1 MNNFISR
8 SITEIVNNPTS
19 SISIVGNLFL
29 IESILSIDNAAMIAS
44 MIIQLKEEYRKKAI
58 KYGIIGAYFFRGIC
72 LLFASLLIKIWWLK
86 SIGGFYLIFI
96 GLSHFFKKKSVL
108 YNINKSSL
116 KKENSFWKIII
127 LIEIMDIFFSID
139 NIFASVAL
147 SENFIL
153 IFFGVFIGILSI
165 RLISQFFIQLMEK
178 FPKLKDSSFYVIILL
193 GAKLIFSSFI
203 RSNFLE
209 KVFPLLTLFLFT
221 YPILFSCIKKNNFF
235 KIK

>member
-44 MIIQLKEEYRKKAI
+44 MIMQLKKEYRKKAI

-86 SIGGFYLIFI
+86 PIGGSYLIFI
-96 GLSHFFKKKSVL
+96 GLSHFLKKKSVL
-108 YNINKSSL
+108 YNRNKSSL

-193 GAKLIFSSFI
+193 GGKLIFSSFI

-221 YPILFSCIKKNNFF
+221 YPILFSCIKRK
-235 KIK
+235 KK